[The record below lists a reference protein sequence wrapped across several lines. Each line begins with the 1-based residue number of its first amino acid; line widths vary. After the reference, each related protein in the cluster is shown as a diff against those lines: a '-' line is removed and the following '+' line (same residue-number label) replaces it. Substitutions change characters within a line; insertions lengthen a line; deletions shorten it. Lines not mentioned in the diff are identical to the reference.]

1 MPLPL
6 PPDVSPA
13 DFKSSL
19 TKFAQAIG
27 PQWVFTSEE
36 DVFLYRDAYSPLWDD
51 KDERLP
57 SAALAP
63 QSAEEVQAIV
73 RIANEFKIPLYS
85 ISTGKNLG
93 YGGSAPTV
101 TGSVVVDLKRMN
113 KIIEVDDK
121 RHFAIVEPGVSYFD
135 LHSYIQERGL
145 KVWIDPPDPGWGSL
159 IGNSLDRGCGYTYG
173 SYRDHFDSHSGMEIV
188 LANGELI
195 RTGMGALPGSKTWA
209 EFKHGFGPS
218 VDGLF
223 SQGNFGIVTKMGFHL
238 MPMPDAYM
246 SGMAF
251 VPRREDLIPL
261 VDIINALEH
270 TGVIGQPRYGSPM
283 QSLFGDAAFKAAV
296 NSRPGMT
303 DDQLNQTAKDR
314 NLASWQVEL
323 QFYGP
328 PAAIE
333 ANWSAACAKI
343 SAAIPGA
350 RFEILHRHS
359 FPLTQAQSDA
369 LPHKAALGVPDLSIF
384 FVGARAKESPEPG
397 DGFMWFSS
405 VIPKSGEA
413 IFEAQKVY
421 RAAAWDL
428 GVEPTISPF
437 STPSSWYRT
446 FILISGLPI
455 SRSDSELNQKSRR
468 LYETYARAAAAAGF
482 GEYRAP
488 AIFHSLV
495 SDTYS
500 FNGHALRRFIETMKD
515 TVDPNGI
522 LSPGRGGIW
531 PKSYRE
537 KKA

>member
-1 MPLPL
+1 MALPL
-6 PPDVSPA
+6 PPGVSPSE
-13 DFKSSL
+13 FKSAL
-19 TKFAQAIG
+19 VKFSAAIG
-27 PQWVFTSEE
+27 SRWVFTSED
-36 DVFLYRDAYSPLWDD
+36 DVNLYRDAYSPLWDEQ
-51 KDERLP
+51 DERLP
-57 SAALAP
+57 AAAVAP
-63 QSAEEVQAIV
+63 ESAEQVQAIV
-73 RIANEFKIPLYS
+73 SIANEYKIPLYP

-93 YGGSAPTV
+93 YGGSAPIV
-101 TGSVVVDLKRMN
+101 SGSVIVDLKRMN

-135 LHSYIQERGL
+135 LYDYIQQRGL

-173 SYRDHFDSHSGMEIV
+173 SYRDHFDSHSGMEVV
-188 LANGELI
+188 LPNGDLI
-195 RTGMGALPGSKTWA
+195 RTGMGALPGAKTWG
-209 EFKHGFGPS
+209 EFRHGFGPS

-238 MPMPDAYM
+238 MPQPDAYM

-261 VDIINALEH
+261 VEIINTLEH
-270 TGVIGQPRYGSPM
+270 GGIIGQPRYGSPM
-283 QSLFGDAAFKAAV
+283 QALLGDRDLKAKI
-296 NSRPGMT
+296 NSRAGLS
-303 DDQLNQTAKDR
+303 DDALNQLARDR
-314 NLASWQVEL
+314 KLASWQVEL
-323 QFYGP
+323 QFYGSP
-328 PAAIE
+328 SAIE
-333 ANWSAACAKI
+333 ANWAAAKSKI
-343 SAAIPGA
+343 SSAIPGA
-350 RFEILHRHS
+350 RFEVLQRHE
-359 FPLTQAQSDA
+359 FPLTEAQKDK
-369 LPHKAALGVPDLSIF
+369 LPHKAALGVPDMSIF

-413 IFEAQKVY
+413 IFEAQRVY
-421 RAAAWDL
+421 RAAAWEL
-428 GVEPTISPF
+428 GIEPGISPF

-455 SRSDSELNQKSRR
+455 SRSDSKLNDQSRR

-488 AIFHSLV
+488 AIFHSVV

-500 FNGHALRRFIETMKD
+500 FNDYSLRRFIETMKD

-522 LSPGRGGIW
+522 FAPGRGGIW
-531 PKSYRE
+531 PQRFRE
-537 KKA
+537 KRT

>member
-6 PPDVSPA
+6 PPDVSQT
-13 DFKSSL
+13 DFKSAL
-19 TKFAQAIG
+19 LKFSEAVG
-27 PQWVFTSEE
+27 SRWVFTSEE
-36 DVFLYRDAYSPLWDD
+36 DVHLYRDAYSPLWDEQE
-51 KDERLP
+51 ERLP
-57 SAALAP
+57 SAAVAP
-63 QSAEEVQAIV
+63 ESTEQVQAIV
-73 RIANEFKIPLYS
+73 RIANEYKIPLYP

-101 TGSVVVDLKRMN
+101 SGSVIVDLKRLN
-113 KIIEVDDK
+113 KVIEVDDK

-135 LHSYIQERGL
+135 LYAHIQERGL

-159 IGNSLDRGCGYTYG
+159 VGNSLDRGCGYTYG
-173 SYRDHFDSHSGMEIV
+173 SYRDHFDSHSGMEVV
-188 LANGELI
+188 LPNGELI
-195 RTGMGALPGSKTWA
+195 RTGMGALPGAKTWA
-209 EFKHGFGPS
+209 EFRHGFGPS

-238 MPMPDAYM
+238 MPQPDAYM
-246 SGMAF
+246 SGMAY
-251 VPRREDLIPL
+251 VSRREDLIPL
-261 VDIINALEH
+261 VDIVNAMEH
-270 TGVIGQPRYGSPM
+270 GGIIGQPRYASPL
-283 QSLFGDAAFKAAV
+283 QTLLGDAAFKTSV
-296 NSRPGMT
+296 NSRAGLT
-303 DDQLNQTAKDR
+303 DDALNQIAKDR
-314 NLASWQVEL
+314 QLASWQVEL
-323 QFYGP
+323 QFYGA
-328 PAAIE
+328 PAVIE
-333 ANWSAACAKI
+333 ANWATAQAKI
-343 SAAIPGA
+343 AAAIPGA
-350 RFEILHRHS
+350 RFKVEQRYE
-359 FPLTQAQSDA
+359 FPLTQAQKDA

-384 FVGARAKESPEPG
+384 FVGARSKENPEPS

-428 GVEPTISPF
+428 GLEPTISPF
-437 STPSSWYRT
+437 STPSSWYRS

-488 AIFHSLV
+488 AIFHNLV

-500 FNGHALRRFIETMKD
+500 FNNYALRRFVETMKD

-522 LSPGRGGIW
+522 FAPGRGGIW
-531 PKSYRE
+531 PKRFRE
-537 KKA
+537 KNA